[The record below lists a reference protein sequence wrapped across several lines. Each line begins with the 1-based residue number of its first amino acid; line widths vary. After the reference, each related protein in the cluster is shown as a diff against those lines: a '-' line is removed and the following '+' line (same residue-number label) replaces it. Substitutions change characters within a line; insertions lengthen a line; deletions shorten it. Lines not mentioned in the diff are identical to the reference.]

1 MEKTLFS
8 LSEMGGIEL
17 WEVIDAYY
25 ECRRRKRRT
34 VNAMK
39 FELNWEAEAVSLWGD
54 INNGT
59 YRPGRSIAFIVTKP
73 TKREI
78 FAADFRDRVVHH
90 LIARKILPLLEARFI
105 DDSYSTRE
113 GKGTLYGINRIAAQL
128 REVSCNYTV
137 DCYIMRLDI
146 EGFFMSIVKEML
158 YKEIKELVNEEYA
171 GTDRTLLLWL
181 IYLTVMNRPE
191 ENCIRKSP
199 QSAWEGL
206 PARKSLFGGDGTC
219 GLPIG
224 NLTSQLLAL
233 LHLDP
238 LDHLIREEW
247 GIEGHGR
254 YVDDMVLIDRSKARL
269 LAVREKIDRW
279 LREHGHRLHPRK
291 VYLQHFRKGVLFVG
305 GMIRP
310 GYILMGHRSIGF
322 AQEYIR
328 QQNRLAEKAGGEVT
342 QEQVDHFVASMN
354 SYLGMTQQFK
364 AFGISQDLMR
374 RVSPQW
380 YRYAYF
386 LRRGRQCKIIRNTR
400 AIFIH
405 TCYASTWEP

>member
-1 MEKTLFS
+1 MEETLFGIG
-8 LSEMGGIEL
+8 EMGGIEL

-39 FELNWEAEAVSLWGD
+39 FEYDWESEAVSLWTD
-54 INNGT
+54 INSGT
-59 YRPGRSIAFIVTKP
+59 YRPGRSIAFVVNKP

-113 GKGTLYGINRIAAQL
+113 GKGTLYGINRIAQQL
-128 REVSCNYTV
+128 REVSRNYTE

-146 EGFFMSIVKEML
+146 EGFFMSIVKRML
-158 YKEIKELVNEEYA
+158 YDEVETLVKEEYK
-171 GTDRTLLLWL
+171 GNDQTLLLWL
-181 IYLTVMNRPE
+181 IWLTVMNRPE
-191 ENCIRKSP
+191 VNCIRKSP
-199 QSAWEGL
+199 ASEWDGL

-238 LDHLIREEW
+238 LDHLIKEVW
-247 GIEGHGR
+247 LIEGYGR
-254 YVDDMVLIDRSKARL
+254 YVDDMVLIDRSKEML
-269 LAVREKIDRW
+269 LAVRQKIDNW
-279 LREHGHRLHPRK
+279 LQQRGHRLHPRK

-305 GMIRP
+305 GMIRQ
-310 GYILMGHRSIGF
+310 GYVLMGHRSIGF
-322 AQEYIR
+322 AHEYIR
-328 QQNRLAEKAGGEVT
+328 QQNLFAEFSKTALT
-342 QEQVDHFVASMN
+342 REQTSHFVASMN
-354 SYLGMTQQFK
+354 SYLGMTQQFC
-364 AFGISQDLMR
+364 AFNVSHEMISRLS
-374 RVSPQW
+374 SPW
-380 YRYAYF
+380 YRYVYF
-386 LRRGRQCKIIRNTR
+386 SCRGRRCKMVARL
-400 AIFIH
+400 A
-405 TCYASTWEP
+405 A